1 MFKTGSHDHDSRV
14 NSRDKSLLRRA
25 RVSAELIKVAS
36 SASEIKEA
44 CGELASLLST
54 SDVETPG
61 ACWAVASILELLGT
75 VPTLL

>member
-1 MFKTGSHDHDSRV
+1 MIHDHDSYSRV

-54 SDVETPG
+54 SDVETTG